1 MTRLQYLLREA
12 FVGVGI
18 VAVAACGD
26 DGPVDETPGPDFA
39 LTVTPAVLLTV
50 AGASNSGTVTINR
63 TNFTDEV
70 TLELLNPPA
79 GISAVFDPT
88 PVSAGTSALV
98 VRAAEATVPGEY
110 QLTIQGTAAGP
121 GVRTATLTV
130 TVPDWP
136 AGDEVA
142 YLFCDPDDVPDYFA
156 YQDGTGTWR
165 TVTGV
170 ANGAVTSY
178 PFALSQGY
186 GGVLM
191 VFREEAAVRAA
202 SRNAGRMTN
211 LLKTDP
217 GRSGP
222 LSQLRASTGTSTA
235 ALAEVYYTW
244 LLYGS
249 GAELALDGLVACAQ
263 DPPAKTVSGNVIGV
277 SPGAYGIVSVGYI
290 TKIFDGAASSNPMT
304 FADVPGGPVDL
315 IASRTT
321 PGNTPDRILLARN
334 LSLLDGGTLPADINY
349 TGSGSSAPAT
359 AAATVTGGAG
369 DDLEIFVD
377 LVTANGQAGLWF
389 DLSPSPDANRVWAGL
404 SPTVMQSSDL
414 HGLFVF
420 ASASDGSGDLRHAIK
435 YVGPVEDQTLTLGP
449 VINPLASS
457 QVDGGTYPRFRFQNA
472 LPAEYDKR
480 LTIDVFGPGLGNGY
494 SILATGAWLDAA
506 GSLGAFDITMPDVA
520 GLAGFPAAARLTPG
534 TNDVVVSAAGW
545 VNGPGIFDLRPTLG
559 AEHKESTRYGTITV
573 P

>member
-1 MTRLQYLLREA
+1 MTRLRHLLREA

-18 VAVAACGD
+18 VAVAGCGD
-26 DGPVDETPGPDFA
+26 DGPADNTPAPDFE

-50 AGASNSGTVTINR
+50 AGASNSGTVTIDR

-79 GISAVFDPT
+79 GISAFFDPT
-88 PVSAGTSALV
+88 PVSAGASALV
-98 VRAAEATVPGEY
+98 VSAAEAAVPGDY

-130 TVPDWP
+130 TVPHP
-136 AGDEVA
+136 PTGDEVA
-142 YLFCDPDDVPDYFA
+142 YLFCDPEDVPDYFA
-156 YQDGTGTWR
+156 YQDGAGIWK

-170 ANGAVTSY
+170 TTGAVTSF
-178 PFALSQGY
+178 PFNLSQGY

-191 VFREEAAVRAA
+191 VFRNEAAVRAIG
-202 SRNAGRMTN
+202 RNGGRMTN
-211 LLKTDP
+211 LLRSDP

-222 LSQLRASTGTSTA
+222 LSQLRAFSGMGTA
-235 ALAEVYYTW
+235 ALADVYYTW

-263 DPPAKTVSGNVIGV
+263 DPPVKTIFGTVSGVAAGE
-277 SPGAYGIVSVGYI
+277 YGIVSVGGI
-290 TKIFDGAASSNPMT
+290 TEIFDGAAPSNPMT
-304 FADVPGGPVDL
+304 FSDVPAGPVDL
-315 IASRTT
+315 VGSRTT
-321 PGNTPDRILLARN
+321 PGQPPERILLIRS
-334 LSLLDGGTLPADINY
+334 LSLAPGETLASGINFA
-349 TGSGSSAPAT
+349 GSGSSEPAT
-359 AAATVTGGAG
+359 AAATVTGGGG

-377 LVTANGQAGLWF
+377 LVTANGQAGMWF
-389 DLSPSPDANRVWAGL
+389 ELSSSPDANRVWAGL

-420 ASASDGSGDLRHAIK
+420 ASATDGSGFRHSIK
-435 YVGPVEDQTLTLGP
+435 YVGPVEDQALVLGP
-449 VINPLASS
+449 VIDPATAS
-457 QVDGGTYPRFRFQNA
+457 QLDGGPYPRFRFQGD

-480 LTIDVFGPGLGNGY
+480 LTIDVFRSPGPGNIY
-494 SILATGAWLDAA
+494 SILATGAWLAAA
-506 GSLGAFDITMPDVA
+506 GSLEAFDIAMPDVA
-520 GLAGFPAAARLTPG
+520 GLAGFPAVARLPAG

-545 VNGPGIFDLRPTLG
+545 RNGPGIFDLRPTLG
-559 AEHKESTRYGTITV
+559 AEHQESTRYGTITV